1 VASVEA
7 PGGVANSILVG
18 VTILA
23 LAFALEAN
31 GVVHQTAAL
40 LILLAAII
48 KTNF

>member
-1 VASVEA
+1 MASVEA
-7 PGGVANSILVG
+7 PGGVAYSTLVD

-23 LAFALEAN
+23 LAFGLEAN
-31 GVVHQTAAL
+31 RVVHQTAAL